1 MNSVLF
7 GDLTSQLEELKLF
20 AQKYEYLRQIQN
32 ELESEISQ
40 LLAER
45 EGNMARSWNSE
56 GGINRRQ
63 NFMATKL

>member
-20 AQKYEYLRQIQN
+20 AQKYEYLRQRQN

-45 EGNMARSWNSE
+45 EGNMARS
-56 GGINRRQ
+56 
-63 NFMATKL
+63 